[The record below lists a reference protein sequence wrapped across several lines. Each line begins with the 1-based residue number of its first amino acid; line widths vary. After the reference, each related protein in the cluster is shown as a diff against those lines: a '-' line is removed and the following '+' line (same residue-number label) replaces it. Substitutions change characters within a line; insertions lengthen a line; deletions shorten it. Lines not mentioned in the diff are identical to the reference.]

1 MLKNEILYK
10 NMIDDIVKNILTCH
24 RLAQL
29 YRIYIPFLTL
39 D

>member
-1 MLKNEILYK
+1 MLKNKILYK
-10 NMIDDIVKNILTCH
+10 NMIDMVKNILTCH

-29 YRIYIPFLTL
+29 YRIYIPFLTH